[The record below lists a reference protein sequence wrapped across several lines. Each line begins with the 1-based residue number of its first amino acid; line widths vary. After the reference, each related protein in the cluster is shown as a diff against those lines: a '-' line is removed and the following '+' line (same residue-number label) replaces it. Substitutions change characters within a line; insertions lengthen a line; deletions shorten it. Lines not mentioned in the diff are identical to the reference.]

1 MKLSEDDGTEERRE
15 RRERRGGY
23 GGGERRQVGQP
34 MQILPEQ
41 RANQGGRQPLQ
52 RSGLPLVTGR
62 GDVREGSERSG
73 VRKQTAEEERKMRE
87 WGGKTEK
94 GCILIAVIKK
104 CRVFLESHLA
114 RGGDALSLPPLNSM

>member
-15 RRERRGGY
+15 SRGGD
-23 GGGERRQVGQP
+23 GGGEERQVGQP

-62 GDVREGSERSG
+62 KRCE
-73 VRKQTAEEERKMRE
+73 
-87 WGGKTEK
+87 GGKRGASEGTNNRTGEK
-94 GCILIAVIKK
+94 NE
-104 CRVFLESHLA
+104 RVRVKIE
-114 RGGDALSLPPLNSM
+114 RDV